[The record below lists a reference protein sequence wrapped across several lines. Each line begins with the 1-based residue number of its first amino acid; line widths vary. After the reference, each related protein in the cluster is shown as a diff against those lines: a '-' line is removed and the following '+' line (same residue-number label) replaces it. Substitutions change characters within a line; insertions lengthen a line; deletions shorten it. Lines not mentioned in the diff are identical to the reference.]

1 MAASAAR
8 PGGGDKTGDKAGDKA
23 RGSAAAPLPLSAPLP
38 AARKPGRIPAL
49 LLAAV
54 FLPAIAGYV
63 FWLRSLESLRF
74 AHPFALATIPLAV
87 ALVVFAGVK
96 RGQARRPVLIFS
108 RASELG
114 RSPRGI
120 VARFAE
126 LPVVLRLLVI
136 TLLGVA
142 LARPQT
148 TRPSNDLDV
157 EGIDIVIALDLSGS
171 MAETDL
177 VPNRLGAAKLVIRD
191 FVRRRSTDRIG
202 LVVFGREAY
211 TYVPLTLDH
220 GAFLRMLGELQLD
233 LVDGKGT
240 AIGNGLGVALAR
252 LRRSDARSKVVILLT
267 DGDNNAG
274 NITPEQAAGIA
285 QQLGVKIYTVL
296 AGDNDA
302 QGAADQPGLIGAAR
316 RRFPVNPKLLEEIA
330 TKTGGTPY
338 LATDSHALAKRF
350 QDILADLEK
359 SRIRDRGVL
368 YAELFPRFLV
378 PAVALLLLETLL
390 RLTRLRRLP

>member
-1 MAASAAR
+1 MAVSAVRGKPAR
-8 PGGGDKTGDKAGDKA
+8 REGDSRRDLR
-23 RGSAAAPLPLSAPLP
+23 RGRLPW
-38 AARKPGRIPAL
+38 AL
-49 LLAAV
+49 LFAV
-54 FLPAIAGYV
+54 FLPVVAAYA
-63 FWLRSLESLRF
+63 FWLRGLESLRF
-74 AHPFALATIPLAV
+74 AHPFALLLIPLALG
-87 ALVVFAGVK
+87 LVVFAGVR
-96 RGQARRPVLIFS
+96 RGQERRPVLTFS

-114 RSPRGI
+114 ASKRGFI
-120 VARFAE
+120 ARFAE
-126 LPVVLRLLVI
+126 LPTVLRLLVI
-136 TLLGVA
+136 VLLGLT

-148 TRPSNDLDV
+148 SRPSNDLDV
-157 EGIDIVIALDLSGS
+157 EGIDIVISLDLSGS

-177 VPNRLGAAKLVIRD
+177 MPNRLAAAKLVIRD
-191 FVRRRSTDRIG
+191 FVRRRPTDRIG
-202 LVVFGREAY
+202 LVVFGRDAY

-233 LVDGKGT
+233 LIDGKGT

-252 LRRSDARSKVVILLT
+252 LRRSDARSKVIILLT

-274 NITPEQAAGIA
+274 NITPEQASDIA
-285 QQLGVKIYTVL
+285 RQLGIKIYTVL
-296 AGDNDA
+296 AGDNDRNA
-302 QGAADQPGLIGAAR
+302 GDEPGVPGAAR

-338 LATDSHALAKRF
+338 LATDARALEQRF

-368 YAELFPRFLV
+368 YAELFPRFLL

-390 RLTRLRRLP
+390 RMTRLRRLP

>member
-1 MAASAAR
+1 
-8 PGGGDKTGDKAGDKA
+8 
-23 RGSAAAPLPLSAPLP
+23 
-38 AARKPGRIPAL
+38 
-49 LLAAV
+49 
-54 FLPAIAGYV
+54 
-63 FWLRSLESLRF
+63 
-74 AHPFALATIPLAV
+74 
-87 ALVVFAGVK
+87 
-96 RGQARRPVLIFS
+96 VLIFS

-114 RSPRGI
+114 RARRGL

-136 TLLGVA
+136 TLLGVS

-302 QGAADQPGLIGAAR
+302 GGPGDEPGLIGAGR

-338 LATDSHALAKRF
+338 LATDSQALARRF

-368 YAELFPRFLV
+368 YAELFPRFLL
-378 PAVALLLLETLL
+378 PAVAILLLETLL

>member
-1 MAASAAR
+1 MAVSAAKG
-8 PGGGDKTGDKAGDKA
+8 P
-23 RGSAAAPLPLSAPLP
+23 AAPLTAAEKARARRGRLP
-38 AARKPGRIPAL
+38 WL
-49 LLAAV
+49 LLALV
-54 FLPAIAGYV
+54 FLPVAGAYLV
-63 FWLRSLESLRF
+63 WLRGLESLRL
-74 AHPFALATIPLAV
+74 AHPFALALIPVAW
-87 ALVVFAGVK
+87 ALVIFAGVR
-96 RGQARRPVLIFS
+96 RGEARRPTLVFS
-108 RASELG
+108 RASELFG
-114 RSPRGI
+114 LKRGL

-126 LPVVLRLLVI
+126 LPLVLRLLVI
-136 TLLGVA
+136 TLLGLA

-148 TRPSNDLDV
+148 TRPSDDLDV
-157 EGIDIVIALDLSGS
+157 EGIDIVISLDLSGS

-177 VPNRLGAAKLVIRD
+177 VPNRLAAAKLVIRD
-191 FVRRRSTDRIG
+191 FVRRRATDRIG

-211 TYVPLTLDH
+211 TYVPPTLDH

-233 LVDGKGT
+233 LIDGKGT

-252 LRRSDARSKVVILLT
+252 LRRSDARSKVIILLT

-274 NITPEQAAGIA
+274 NITPDQAADIA
-285 QQLGVKIYTVL
+285 RQLGVKVYTVL
-296 AGDNDA
+296 AGDNEVGTDE
-302 QGAADQPGLIGAAR
+302 PGTPGAR
-316 RRFPVNPKLLEEIA
+316 RRFPVNPRLLEEIA

-338 LATDSHALAKRF
+338 LATDSRALAQRF

-378 PAVALLLLETLL
+378 PALALLLFETLL